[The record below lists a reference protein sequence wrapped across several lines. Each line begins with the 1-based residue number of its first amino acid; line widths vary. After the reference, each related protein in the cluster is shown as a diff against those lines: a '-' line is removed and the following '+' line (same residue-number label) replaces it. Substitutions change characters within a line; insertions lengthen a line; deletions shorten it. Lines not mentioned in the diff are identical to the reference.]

1 MPDFDEPGTFAGSAS
16 NPFNLKPTSR
26 LSRVLHVPEDFSSGD
41 DLSPNRREVASP
53 PKSQSPSILLPMPDF
68 DEPGTFAG
76 SASNP
81 FNLKPTSRLSRVLH
95 VREVASPL
103 KSQSPSILL
112 PMPDFDEPGTFAG
125 SATNPLSTSRLSR
138 RGQLQQSTLKQQ
150 PSGKTS
156 AKISFDSPRSFDHFN
171 HPALSSQSL
180 RAQERQRA
188 ANMVSIGAEPMDD
201 SQEP

>member
-16 NPFNLKPTSR
+16 NPLNLKPISR
-26 LSRVLHVPEDFSSGD
+26 LSRVLNVPEDFSSGD

-53 PKSQSPSILLPMPDF
+53 PKSQSPSIP
-68 DEPGTFAG
+68 
-76 SASNP
+76 
-81 FNLKPTSRLSRVLH
+81 
-95 VREVASPL
+95 
-103 KSQSPSILL
+103 L

-188 ANMVSIGAEPMDD
+188 ANMVSIGAEPIDD